1 MFDPIVSSSCLSG
14 FGRQSLLAQP
24 PRGELST
31 SAGGAVLV
39 VVAGVSA
46 SGRAVVENLTFYR
59 KTHSRTYT
67 RGKGATARGIV
78 ALLFPPRRSTDA
90 ELRMSVSVCSVARCA
105 ANFGRVV
112 SKL

>member
-46 SGRAVVENLTFYR
+46 SGRAVENLTFYR

-105 ANFGRVV
+105 ANFGRAVR
-112 SKL
+112 KL